1 MKLLTQIP
9 FSNDENIPPP
19 TLVRGTQYFGF
30 IKIVDI
36 IVGEYEPRVVYKRY
50 NVVGNGR
57 AVYLKLPVRFMA
69 LISRFNGV
77 FYGRDEPYFLCAH
90 SASAS
95 DRHRN
100 QAYSP
105 GTEDTV
111 IT

>member
-1 MKLLTQIP
+1 MKLPTQIP

-19 TLVRGTQYFGF
+19 TLVRGTQYFCF

-69 LISRFNGV
+69 LIIRFKGFSMAV
-77 FYGRDEPYFLCAH
+77 MSHIFFVHTRLVPVIA
-90 SASAS
+90 
-95 DRHRN
+95 
-100 QAYSP
+100 
-105 GTEDTV
+105 TV
-111 IT
+111 IKHTYLVQRTP